1 MGLQENLQA
10 EQVCSLP
17 LRDPVIV
24 SPHTSIAEVVEAM
37 KTQRLGC
44 AIVVDADSKPI
55 GIFTESQLVRL
66 LAESQSNFGSPVS
79 QVMSHNWPTV
89 KQNAPIVDVLKLM
102 RKHNVRFII
111 VINEEGQLAGLTG
124 QRSMLEYIA
133 DHFPEQVMVQR
144 IGGTPHLHNREGA

>member
-17 LRDPVIV
+17 LRDPVTV
-24 SPHTSIAEVVEAM
+24 SPNTSIADVVEAM

-44 AIVVDADSKPI
+44 AIVVDADRRPI
-55 GIFTESQLVRL
+55 GMFTESQLVRMQ
-66 LAESQSNFGSPVS
+66 AEEQSNYDVPVS
-79 QVMSHNWPTV
+79 QIMSQDWPSL
-89 KQNAPIVDVLKLM
+89 KQKAPIVDVLKSM

-111 VINEEGQLAGLTG
+111 VVDEEGGLAGLTG

-133 DHFPEQVMVQR
+133 DHFPGQVMVQR
-144 IGGTPHLHNREGA
+144 IGGPPHLHNQEGA